1 MLFGLYAPVPHVTV
15 GSDLVRRSIEG
26 ASRGLPAGHI
36 DPQMQVARDVLLLAD
51 EAGFDIALFAERHRG
66 PDLEAWILAASIAS
80 LTTRLKIMPAVHP
93 GLWHPTLISKMAASL
108 DRVAPG
114 RSSINIVT
122 GWNEAEARMFGG
134 DVLLGDDQRYD
145 RAEEFVA
152 ILRGM
157 WEKTPFSFEG
167 RHYRVEGSELL
178 LKPASAIDIFAA
190 SRSERGLDM
199 AARTADW
206 WFVGHDPRAGD
217 AHEVMDSLRRSIQDM
232 NERAARYGRRVRYA
246 FNPFVALGQDPAA
259 ARARVEQL
267 LLNAAADADRS
278 KMLDYIGPAMNA
290 GCIGAPEQV
299 REQLLAYRDIGIELF
314 LFKFVPT
321 SEEIHK
327 IRDEIIKPLRTA

>member
-26 ASRGLPAGHI
+26 ALGGLPDGQVDA
-36 DPQMQVARDVLLLAD
+36 QMQVARDVLLLAD

-66 PDLEAWILAASIAS
+66 PDLEAWILAAAIAS
-80 LTTRLKIMPAVHP
+80 QTKRIKIMTAVHP

-122 GWNEAEARMFGG
+122 GWNEVEARMFGG

-145 RAEEFVA
+145 RAEEFVSV
-152 ILRGM
+152 LRGM
-157 WEKTPFSFEG
+157 WENTPFSFDG
-167 RHYRVEGSELL
+167 AHYRVDGSELL
-178 LKPASAIDIFAA
+178 LKPASAIEIFAA

-199 AARTADW
+199 VARTADW

-217 AHEVMDSLRRSIQDM
+217 AREVTESLRRAISDM
-232 NERAARYGRRVRYA
+232 NARAARYGRRIRYA
-246 FNPFVALGQDPAA
+246 FNPFVAMGHDPAA
-259 ARARVEQL
+259 ARAHVEQL
-267 LLNAAADADRS
+267 LLSASADADRA

-290 GCIGAPEQV
+290 GCIGAPERV
-299 REQLLAYRDIGIELF
+299 REQLLAYRAIGIELF

-321 SEEIHK
+321 AEEIHM